1 MSENVVKT
9 SPSRL
14 TTLCQVKRS
23 LIKEPASLTN
33 SQFGWKMCNVII
45 KK

>member
-1 MSENVVKT
+1 MSENVAKNFSEQGVT
-9 SPSRL
+9 WSCL

-33 SQFGWKMCNVII
+33 S
-45 KK
+45 